1 LTELHIQLLGAF
13 RVDVDGRPVDD
24 VVWRRK
30 KPAAVVKLL
39 ALGGGRRLHREQLEA
54 LLWPDLDAAAAG
66 ANLRKAIHLARRGLE
81 EVGGADFL
89 ASGADAV
96 WLPRERVQIDV
107 DVFRRTVAQA
117 RRTVDVEGYRR
128 GVALY
133 AGQLLPDDRYEE
145 WATAPREELASEY
158 LEVLEELT
166 ALLGSRG
173 ELAEAI
179 SVARLAV
186 AEDPL
191 REDNSMSLMR
201 FLSLAGRRADA
212 LAVFKKLRAR
222 LDDEL
227 GVSPSAAAQ
236 SLFEEIRSR
245 HALAVSLEAD
255 EWERVG
261 DLRMMAGAATG
272 AATAFQSA
280 LAAADG
286 GAEGRVERKIADA
299 WLMGHRPDRAV
310 AHLDVAEA
318 SAGSGPEL
326 SMVLR
331 SRANAAWETGDISA
345 AQRYAERAR
354 TVAEKVGS
362 PDEIAAANEA
372 LAVVWHMSGA
382 WRDGLAAELDRLA
395 TEDDSQEVL
404 ARVFDFHHCV
414 GQYHLYGDGLSETV
428 EDYARRILD
437 RAEQA
442 GAARAQAFAWCLLG
456 ESLLLHARWE
466 EAAGCLERSC
476 DLHAGFGS
484 SSGALPWQRR
494 AEAAVSVGDYAE
506 AESALRRAAAIATVS
521 PMAAHV
527 WGRIY
532 ATRAFAA
539 LERGDR
545 DRAVAAVRAASAAFV
560 RYGECGS
567 CSALLNPIAAEAFA
581 VVGDHESAQAY
592 AESATR
598 VAGMFAS
605 SAWSAM
611 SQAAAAWAAYAAGDT
626 DTARERLTAAAV
638 LYRQAGQPY
647 WADRAERGFG
657 ASGG

>member
-1 LTELHIQLLGAF
+1 MAELHIQLLGGF

-39 ALGGGRRLHREQLEA
+39 ALTGGRRVHREQLEA

-96 WLPRERVQIDV
+96 WLPREAVQIDV

-128 GVALY
+128 GIALY
-133 AGQLLPDDRYEE
+133 AGQLLPDDRYED

-158 LEVLEELT
+158 LGVLEELT

-179 SVARLAV
+179 TIARLAV
-186 AEDPL
+186 TEDPL

-227 GVSPSAAAQ
+227 GVSTSAAAQ

-261 DLRMMAGAATG
+261 DLRMMAGDATG

-286 GAEGRVERKIADA
+286 GAAGRVERKIADA

-395 TEDDSQEVL
+395 TADDTVL

-437 RAEQA
+437 GAEQA

-456 ESLLLHARWE
+456 ESLLLQARWE

-494 AEAAVSVGDYAE
+494 AEAAVSVGDYVE

-545 DRAVAAVRAASAAFV
+545 DRAVAAVRAASAAAV

-592 AESATR
+592 AGSATQ

-611 SQAAAAWAAYAAGDT
+611 SQAAAAWAAYADGDM

-657 ASGG
+657 AWV